1 MTAFTSNGLDNA
13 FDDNLRG
20 RVSNVAF
27 GRGFEKERSIVKG
40 ERMEDDVS
48 ASARQRFLRETVE
61 SLRRIADRLPSEL
74 AREVRRVAKEIEE
87 NTTDFKDA
95 G

>member
-1 MTAFTSNGLDNA
+1 MA
-13 FDDNLRG
+13 
-20 RVSNVAF
+20 
-27 GRGFEKERSIVKG
+27 
-40 ERMEDDVS
+40 DDVP
-48 ASARQRFLRETVE
+48 ASAHRRFLQETVE

-87 NTTDFKDA
+87 NTTDCKDA

>member
-1 MTAFTSNGLDNA
+1 MTAFSSNGLDDA
-13 FDDNLRG
+13 FRDNLRG

-27 GRGFEKERSIVKG
+27 GPGIEKERGIVKG
-40 ERMEDDVS
+40 DRMADDVP
-48 ASARQRFLRETVE
+48 ANAHRRFLQETAE
-61 SLRRIADRLPSEL
+61 SLRRIADRLPSDL

-87 NTTDFKDA
+87 NATDLKDA